1 MAGQLDSLFKN
12 VAKSVVATL
21 GDSLDHTITYT
32 KKGVS
37 SYNVETGEDITVNTT
52 YSDIKVP
59 ISFIRSEEEGAQEMR
74 EAKLYI
80 TPDLIGDNQP
90 SLEDEI
96 TLSFAGSDRVVQIV
110 DIDTKKGGQTYLF
123 ILWLLF
129 PESDSRGFPLCGP
142 FALAPPQVT
151 RHMAKGVGGWVGR
164 SPGTFR
170 RAVPQRCSKTN
181 NGTTSSVTNFGD
193 FWPLRRRF

>member
-1 MAGQLDSLFKN
+1 MAGQLDSLFRS

-21 GDSLDHTITYT
+21 GDSFDHTITYT

-37 SYNVETGEDITVNTT
+37 SYNVETGEDITVDTT

-96 TLSFAGSDRVVQIV
+96 TLNFAGSDRVVQIV

-123 ILWLLF
+123 ILL
-129 PESDSRGFPLCGP
+129 
-142 FALAPPQVT
+142 V
-151 RHMAKGVGGWVGR
+151 
-164 SPGTFR
+164 
-170 RAVPQRCSKTN
+170 
-181 NGTTSSVTNFGD
+181 
-193 FWPLRRRF
+193 RF

>member
-1 MAGQLDSLFKN
+1 MAGSLDIAFKN
-12 VAKSVVATL
+12 IAKSVVATL
-21 GDSLDHTITYT
+21 GDSFDHTISYT

-37 SYNVETGEDITVNTT
+37 SYNIDTGQDITVDTT

-80 TPDLIGDNQP
+80 TPDLIGNNQP

-96 TLSFAGSDRVVQIV
+96 TLNFAGSERVVQIV

-123 ILWLLF
+123 ILL
-129 PESDSRGFPLCGP
+129 
-142 FALAPPQVT
+142 V
-151 RHMAKGVGGWVGR
+151 
-164 SPGTFR
+164 
-170 RAVPQRCSKTN
+170 
-181 NGTTSSVTNFGD
+181 
-193 FWPLRRRF
+193 RF